1 MISLKNTLEAIKTK
15 LSAHDKALSVDYIVE
30 QGTSGIW
37 TYRKWN
43 SGIAECWGNSGDYG
57 NVSIS
62 SAWGSIYD
70 SETDVG
76 SIAYPS
82 NLFLST
88 PTFLVTGQNAPI
100 ISVETGGGSSTQ
112 TPRLYLVRPAQ
123 GTAVNPI
130 LSLYARGKWK

>member
-1 MISLKNTLEAIKTK
+1 MISLKNTLKAIT
-15 LSAHDKALSVDYIVE
+15 KALSVDYIVE

-43 SGIAECWGNSGDYG
+43 SGIAECWGNSENYG
-57 NVSIS
+57 SVSIS
-62 SAWGSIYD
+62 SAWGTIYE
-70 SETDVG
+70 SATDVG

-123 GTAVNPI
+123 GTAENPI
-130 LSLYARGKWK
+130 LSLYARGRWK